1 MPVRNIKEFIAL
13 AKQRPGQIQYATGG
27 AGTANH
33 IAAEAIRLASGIN
46 IEYIGSTPGQCDAFL
61 REQVP
66 VWG

>member
-46 IEYIGSTPGQCDAFL
+46 IGS
-61 REQVP
+61 VP
-66 VWG
+66 RPRNAMRS